1 MFVAL
6 VSVLSLIIILLHGLQ
21 VKCHDLVPLLVTWEG
36 ERSKP
41 RPLFLAEMVAVA
53 VHLPEG
59 LREEGRSAAAVGVGV
74 REEVREGRRG
84 RANGIE
90 G

>member
-1 MFVAL
+1 M
-6 VSVLSLIIILLHGLQ
+6 ILLHGLQ

-36 ERSKP
+36 ARSKP
-41 RPLFLAEMVAVA
+41 RPLFSAEMVAVA
-53 VHLPEG
+53 GHLLVG
-59 LREEGRSAAAVGVGV
+59 QREEGSSAAAVGVGV
-74 REEVREGRRG
+74 REEVREGRQG